1 MTADGDRS
9 GEYVLA
15 TATAVACEVFGDRLD
30 AVFALGS
37 LAHGGFAPL
46 VSDVDIAVIL
56 TELSSATSAQ
66 VTEVAALTQARAA
79 TPLAQRLSV
88 FWADW
93 DGVCHGT
100 LGGARLPAVDRLD
113 LLDAGRM
120 LYGTDRREGAERP
133 DGDTLVEDGAE
144 FASSKFDDAYLSR
157 LHHPEALVDDG
168 VRAVT
173 KAVLFPVRFLYTLH
187 THRIGLNAD
196 AADWYAHRYAHRGRH
211 RPLVAAAMEW
221 REQDITDPIAARA
234 LLHQHLVGLYDEFLD
249 TYIDTLS
256 QRGQHD
262 HARALDTRRENLHA
276 LDPTGRGDRDRI

>member
-1 MTADGDRS
+1 MTADEDKS

-15 TATAVACEVFGDRLD
+15 AATAVACEVFGERLD

-46 VSDVDIAVIL
+46 VSDVDIALIL
-56 TELSSATSAQ
+56 TELSSSTPAQ
-66 VTEVAALTQARAA
+66 VTEVAALAQARAA

-93 DGVCHGT
+93 EGVHHGT
-100 LGGARLPAVDRLD
+100 LSAARLPAVDRLD
-113 LLDAGRM
+113 LLDAGR
-120 LYGTDRREGAERP
+120 LLHGTDRREGAERP
-133 DGDTLVEDGAE
+133 DGETLVEEGAE
-144 FASSKFDDAYLSR
+144 FASSKFDDTYLSC
-157 LHHPEALVDDG
+157 LHHPEALVNDG

-196 AADWYAHRYAHRGRH
+196 AADWYAHHGRH
-211 RPLVAAAMEW
+211 RPLAAAAMDW
-221 REQDITDPIAARA
+221 REHDIADPTAARA

-262 HARALDTRRENLHA
+262 HAKALNIRRENLHA
-276 LDPTGRGDRDRI
+276 LAPTGRGDRDRI